1 MSEPNPYRAP
11 PELSE
16 STDDSMRD
24 DGTVGTL
31 AIEFESDWSQQGL
44 RERRR
49 SDWHRFA
56 DIGLVSVAT
65 LAVGSLMLGGAATGL
80 FCLLM
85 PVSVLLGV
93 LWLSGWQV
101 RSGSSFARKY
111 PALAGPVKGTIEG
124 TLLRV
129 RGPGLELVTRGGES
143 VYPMISA
150 RGGLLRMP
158 GIDESVPVL
167 EQDVRRTWRVTKDAS
182 KNSGR
187 LIDHLSIRDQPHV
200 FVSGEVSGV
209 DFRGLRCRRQWLSIA
224 GLTLVLGAGGFL
236 WAGVRFRQLP
246 EWVVNPPGH
255 YQLTSGEEASLA
267 KLWVL
272 GAGAALLV
280 AVGAWYLFKAFRN
293 FGTFAAAISPEMLGI
308 ATPRAVYG
316 YQHDALS
323 HFQWEAQG
331 IVVRGAQGQ
340 ILFVV
345 PARWFDETQA
355 RQVAQWYAREPSPR
369 QRTYYIT
376 PTV

>member
-1 MSEPNPYRAP
+1 MSDPNPYRSP
-11 PELSE
+11 PELGE
-16 STDDSMRD
+16 STDESVRD
-24 DGTVGTL
+24 NGEGSL

-65 LAVGSLMLGGAATGL
+65 LAVGSLMLGGAAMGM

-101 RSGSSFARKY
+101 RSGSSFARRY

-129 RGPGLELVTRGGES
+129 RGPALELVTRGGES

-167 EQDVRRTWRVTKDAS
+167 EQDVHRTWRVAKETPQNA
-182 KNSGR
+182 GR
-187 LIDHLSIRDQPHV
+187 LIDHLSIQEQPHV
-200 FVSGEVSGV
+200 FVTGEVSGV
-209 DFRGLRCRRQWLSIA
+209 DFRGLRCRGQWIAVASLS
-224 GLTLVLGAGGFL
+224 LVLGAGGFL
-236 WAGVRFRQLP
+236 WAGFRFSQLP

-280 AVGAWYLFKAFRN
+280 AVGSWYLFKAFRN
-293 FGTFAAAISPEMLGI
+293 FGSFAAAISPEMIGI
-308 ATPRAVYG
+308 VTSRAVYG
-316 YQHDALS
+316 YQHDSLS
-323 HFQWEAQG
+323 HFRWEEQG
-331 IVVRGAQGQ
+331 IVVRDARGQ
-340 ILFVV
+340 TLFVV
-345 PARWFDETQA
+345 PARWFDKTQA
-355 RQVAQWYAREPSPR
+355 EQVAKWYAREPSPR

-376 PTV
+376 PKV